1 MIKIRNKLLVI
12 TLALVIPAL
21 LITGCTRNSQPQ
33 SATVGQPAPDFT
45 LPNLNGEAV
54 SLSDFAG
61 RPVFINFWRINC
73 NPCREEIPFLQA
85 VAEETQGELVM
96 LGINVGDDT
105 SSIEQFLE
113 NNSFSLLILLDSDI
127 TVARKYGIPGT
138 PTTFFID
145 EEGIIKAKVIGP
157 FPSKSAIDSRLSE
170 IMP

>member
-1 MIKIRNKLLVI
+1 VIKIRNKLLVI

-33 SATVGQPAPDFT
+33 AATVGQPAPDFT
-45 LPNLNGEAV
+45 LNDLNGEAV
-54 SLSDFAG
+54 SLSDFSG
-61 RPVFINFWRINC
+61 RPVLINFWRINC

-105 SSIEQFLE
+105 SSIEQFLQ
-113 NNSFSLLILLDSDI
+113 NNSFSLSILLDSDI

-157 FPSKSAIDSRLSE
+157 FPSKAAIDSRLSE